1 MLSSSN
7 ALFVFEAAARS
18 GSFTRAAAE
27 LNVTQPAVSRML
39 GRFEDYLGTKLFL
52 RGGKGAVLTE
62 EGELL
67 YRRIADGF
75 RSIEAGLRELE
86 SRRIGAETVTL
97 SVSSAFTTHWLM
109 PRMNKFQRAFPSV
122 DLRFQLIAGSL
133 RGPVENVDL
142 GMRFTDCDEAGADAA
157 CVMHE
162 AMLPICSP
170 SYLSQERTQ
179 SASIEGGDTIINL
192 VDSPGDWVEHYGG
205 FTGTR
210 RSTQKHLN
218 LTDYAVVVQ
227 AALLGQGIA
236 LGWLTVASHW
246 LLTGALVP
254 AADTLMTSRR
264 VCELHPPRNLPIK
277 PVAMEIR
284 AWIIGQMR
292 ADMEAIDKLF
302 PHLKMLAAC
311 YGKSGLSQAAT
322 GKAVPPRLQQ
332 SAP

>member
-39 GRFEDYLGTKLFL
+39 ARFEAYLGVKLFE
-52 RGGKGAVLTE
+52 RAAKGAVLTE

-67 YRRIADGF
+67 YRKIADGF

-86 SRRIGAETVTL
+86 SRRMGAETITL

-109 PRMNKFQRAFPSV
+109 PRMDQFRQSFPAV

-142 GMRFTDCDEAGADAA
+142 GMRFVDRDEAGADAA

-170 SYLSQERTQ
+170 SYLTHRSTRNGNAER
-179 SASIEGGDTIINL
+179 ADTIINL
-192 VDSPGDWVEHYGG
+192 VDSPGDWVDYYGHFG
-205 FTGTR
+205 RAR
-210 RSTQKHLN
+210 RQASKQITLS
-218 LTDYAVVVQ
+218 DYAVVVQ

-236 LGWLTVASHW
+236 LGWFTVASHW

-254 AADTLMTSRR
+254 AADSLLTSRR
-264 VCELHPPRNLPIK
+264 VCELHPPRNLPVK

-284 AWIIGQMR
+284 AWIIAQMR
-292 ADMEAIDKLF
+292 ADIEAIDRLY
-302 PHLKMLAAC
+302 PHLGACMAC
-311 YGKSGLSQAAT
+311 YGEPARPPAAANARAT
-322 GKAVPPRLQQ
+322 PR
-332 SAP
+332 SR